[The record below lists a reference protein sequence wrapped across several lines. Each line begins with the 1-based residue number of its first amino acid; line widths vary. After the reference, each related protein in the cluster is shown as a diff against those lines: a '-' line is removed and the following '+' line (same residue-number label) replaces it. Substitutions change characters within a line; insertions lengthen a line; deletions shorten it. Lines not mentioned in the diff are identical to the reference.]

1 MKRFSL
7 LIATLIGILMLTSCE
22 RKYYTITKDELNA
35 MERRVTNI
43 ETCLSDIMDE
53 VSVYSDAYSNAEEAK
68 EQADALINDIGNVF
82 DADRNN

>member
-1 MKRFSL
+1 
-7 LIATLIGILMLTSCE
+7 MLTSCE

-68 EQADALINDIGNVF
+68 KQADALINDIGNVF